1 MGPGRTSPPW
11 PRIRN
16 DGERR
21 GIGKTPEPAAVAS
34 VRLTRPLSGE
44 AGDEAHD
51 GVVINDGGGE
61 EDEVEVG
68 VGVELVDVRRAELG
82 LSVPGGGAS
91 KIGVSVQIM
100 TQSPFSL
107 PRSHASLGPP
117 PPF

>member
-1 MGPGRTSPPW
+1 MGPVRTSPPW

-61 EDEVEVG
+61 EDEVEVEVG
-68 VGVELVDVRRAELG
+68 VGVGQVDVRRAELG
-82 LSVPGGGAS
+82 LSVPGGGHR
-91 KIGVSVQIM
+91 KNGVSVQIL

-107 PRSHASLGPP
+107 PVPTPP
-117 PPF
+117 